1 MIRNDDE
8 WQKYE
13 TIMGNVDRIVYLT
26 RGLKSAVSIRR
37 RCTVA
42 AMALRGSA
50 PSGQGKRQLKLVFPH
65 APHAVN
71 VHRVKTSPPCQ
82 SRSNPTRIVLP
93 RQPVTTNR
101 KVGAWI
107 HGSAQRL

>member
-13 TIMGNVDRIVYLT
+13 TIMGNVDRVVYLT
-26 RGLKSAVSIRR
+26 RGLRSAVSIRR

-50 PSGQGKRQLKLVFPH
+50 PAGRENAS
-65 APHAVN
+65 
-71 VHRVKTSPPCQ
+71 
-82 SRSNPTRIVLP
+82 SNSFFHTLHTPLTCIV
-93 RQPVTTNR
+93 
-101 KVGAWI
+101 
-107 HGSAQRL
+107 